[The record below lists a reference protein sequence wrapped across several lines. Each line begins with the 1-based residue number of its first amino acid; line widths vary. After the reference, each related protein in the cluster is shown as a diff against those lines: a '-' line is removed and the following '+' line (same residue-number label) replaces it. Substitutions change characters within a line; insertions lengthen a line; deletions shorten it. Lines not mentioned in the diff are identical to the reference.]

1 MLFAVAP
8 VPKVRSPIGP
18 EGAPI
23 LTLGLAR
30 LSDALIFDHRL
41 LVAQPSC
48 LVLRCTPMSIAARLA
63 VHTAH
68 RLPGDAA
75 VFVDCDE
82 RDAAHLACV
91 AYLGLWRPLATSA
104 SSAPTTNAASTTSAA
119 ERCSGW
125 PIATVRA
132 TLAFAFSLPLTATL
146 AATLALA
153 CPSGCV
159 CHVQARS
166 QRQRR
171 GAVAP
176 AARPVWVC
184 LSGRQRERQP
194 VPEHRELRW

>member
-68 RLPGDAA
+68 RLPRDLA
-75 VFVDCDE
+75 VLGDCDE
-82 RDAAHLACV
+82 RDAAHLARV
-91 AYLGLWRPLATSA
+91 AHLGLWTTLATSA
-104 SSAPTTNAASTTSAA
+104 SSAPATAAASTTSTAR
-119 ERCSGW
+119 RCRSW
-125 PIATVRA
+125 AVATVRVA
-132 TLAFAFSLPLTATL
+132 LAFAFAALTLTATLTATL
-146 AATLALA
+146 ALAWLTATHVRRRRRHAESTAPSTVDTAAL
-153 CPSGCV
+153 S
-159 CHVQARS
+159 
-166 QRQRR
+166 R
-171 GAVAP
+171 G
-176 AARPVWVC
+176 
-184 LSGRQRERQP
+184 
-194 VPEHRELRW
+194 